1 MSLYASELRRL
12 RRESVRVNRRLA
24 LAHVEGHVAER
35 DEEKWKVRLELGTD
49 EDGKK
54 ILSPWVKPHSNSSG
68 AYKNSPA
75 LPAVGDRMRLH
86 SPSGIIGAASYAI
99 PSAFDDELKRP
110 DGQGKDEAVREFDKT
125 KVTQTKEQLS
135 QKTEKTSLTQK
146 KDEIALTTEKASIT
160 QKKEEIALTT
170 EKASVTQKKEEI
182 ELKTE
187 NTRVTQKKDSIEL
200 EVPEITK
207 LKIKVGG
214 QYFAINPLALMETAA

>member
-1 MSLYASELRRL
+1 VSLYASELRRT
-12 RRESVRVNRRLA
+12 RREIVRLNRKLA

-68 AYKNSPA
+68 AYKESPA

-86 SPSGIIGAASYAI
+86 SPSGIVGAASYAI

-110 DGQGKDEAVREFDKT
+110 EGQSKDQAVREFDKT

-135 QKTEKTSLTQK
+135 QKTEKTTLTQK
-146 KDEIALTTEKASIT
+146 KDEITLE
-160 QKKEEIALTT
+160 T

-187 NTRVTQKKDSIEL
+187 NARVTQKKDSIEL

-207 LKIKVGG
+207 LKIKAGG
-214 QYFAINPLALMETAA
+214 RNYAINPLALMETAA

>member
-110 DGQGKDEAVREFDKT
+110 DGQGKDEAVREFGKT
-125 KVTQTKEQLS
+125 SVSQTQENITH
-135 QKTEKTSLTQK
+135 KTEKTSVAQTKETVTSKTEKTTIEQK
-146 KDEIALTTEKASIT
+146 KDEVSIKGSKKFEAEADEANLKGKT
-160 QKKEEIALTT
+160 SRIHGESLQKINF
-170 EKASVTQKKEEI
+170 VVGD
-182 ELKTE
+182 KT
-187 NTRVTQKKDSIEL
+187 
-200 EVPEITK
+200 
-207 LKIKVGG
+207 
-214 QYFAINPLALMETAA
+214 YHINPLALIETSA